1 MFFFFDLFIII
12 FPVSSARIFSFSFLF
27 SFRLHFTLSRHDTK
41 KKMTGKVK
49 KKTCEHTYNF
59 NSHNKTNDDVMIESW
74 NEAENMRRQR
84 QRRWKKEQK
93 WKKKYAEAK
102 SGSIVGGKACN
113 EGWQIG
119 KREPIITKL
128 KTTKCLLLSHSS
140 LKILRFIFLQV
151 TLCFFSSFNSLYFFF
166 EKKEEEKET
175 VFIFL
180 IDFIMNV
187 RLSFCMATD
196 LLVSFVNFL

>member
-41 KKMTGKVK
+41 KKKTGKVK
-49 KKTCEHTYNF
+49 KK
-59 NSHNKTNDDVMIESW
+59 
-74 NEAENMRRQR
+74 NMRTHIQFQQPQQNEWRCND
-84 QRRWKKEQK
+84 WKLKWGRKYAAATTTQMEKETEV
-93 WKKKYAEAK
+93 KKKYAEAK
-102 SGSIVGGKACN
+102 SSSIVGGKACN

-180 IDFIMNV
+180 IDFLMNV